1 MSILHSRIATE
12 QYNAMPGYH
21 PAGTPETV
29 MVMPTH
35 SVTYRTNTVLY
46 GTIEPVVTA
55 DGATVPG
62 YADVPNPETHPAG
75 RP

>member
-1 MSILHSRIATE
+1 VSFLHDRIATE
-12 QYNAMPGYH
+12 QYNTMPGYH
-21 PAGTPETV
+21 PAGTADTA
-29 MVMPTH
+29 MVMPVH
-35 SVTYRTNTVLY
+35 SVTYRSNTVLY

-62 YADVPNPETHPAG
+62 YADVPYPATYPAG